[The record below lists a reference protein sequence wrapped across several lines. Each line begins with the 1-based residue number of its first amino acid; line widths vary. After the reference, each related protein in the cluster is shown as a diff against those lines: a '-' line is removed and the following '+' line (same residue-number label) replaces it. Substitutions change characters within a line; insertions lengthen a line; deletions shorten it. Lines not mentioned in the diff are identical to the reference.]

1 MAEMKGRAKVEVHL
15 KLADRE
21 ALDRYCTC
29 FGLTMTRFIANR
41 IREHERRMLQRLNEE
56 QRARYLAGD
65 LVWGEMSEEEQDA
78 FRAPPPAVLHTER
91 DERRLQQVT
100 VSEVLGAKER

>member
-1 MAEMKGRAKVEVHL
+1 
-15 KLADRE
+15 
-21 ALDRYCTC
+21 
-29 FGLTMTRFIANR
+29 
-41 IREHERRMLQRLNEE
+41 
-56 QRARYLAGD
+56 
-65 LVWGEMSEEEQDA
+65 MSEEEQDA